1 VIGKWLLACLM
12 AGHFSLVLAD
22 DTTQQD
28 PWALLDKAAHAARD
42 LSYKGIFMYQ
52 SGTNSRSIE
61 ITHMNAGQGEYS
73 RIVMLDGL
81 PQELLS
87 QGSDIVIFSPRNEKV
102 VIEKRRGKNLF
113 PALLPVNLELVKASY
128 EARITGQER
137 VAGRE
142 GFLVLL
148 EPRDDYRY
156 GYRLL
161 TDKEFGL
168 LLKATTLNQQNQVI
182 EQIVF
187 NQLNLL
193 NMSDMEWFKPQVD
206 PGKPY
211 VMEEEVP
218 AGMAESPQDWSLE
231 QLPPGYR
238 QIDHIKRMVPGKK
251 TTVNQLIFSDG
262 LSSVSL
268 FIEPLV
274 KGTRPKVGQTT
285 VGPTNFYANVNHG
298 HQIVVVGEVPQATVA
313 QIANS
318 VHFKQ

>member
-1 VIGKWLLACLM
+1 MKQLLLACLM
-12 AGHFSLVLAD
+12 ASHFSLAWAD
-22 DTTQQD
+22 AEVQAD
-28 PWALLDKAAHAARD
+28 PWALLNKAAHAARD

-81 PQELLS
+81 PQEVLS

-113 PALLPVNLELVKASY
+113 PALLPVNMELVKSSY
-128 EARITGQER
+128 QARVSGMER

-142 GFLVLL
+142 GVVVLL
-148 EPRDDYRY
+148 EPRDGYRY
-156 GYRLL
+156 GFRLL

-168 LLKATTLNQQNQVI
+168 LLKATTLNQRNEVI
-182 EQIVF
+182 EQIAF
-187 NQLNLL
+187 SQLNLL
-193 NMSDMEWFKPQVD
+193 NVDDMDWFKPKVD
-206 PGKPY
+206 PDKPY
-211 VMEEEVP
+211 VIEEELPSSV
-218 AGMAESPQDWSLE
+218 AEKTHDWKLDE
-231 QLPPGYR
+231 LPPGYR

-251 TTVNQLIFSDG
+251 AAVNQLIFSDG

-268 FIEPLV
+268 FIEPLI
-274 KGTRPKVGQTT
+274 KGVRPKVGHTMI
-285 VGPTNFYANVNHG
+285 GPTNFYANVNDG
-298 HQIVVVGEVPQATVA
+298 YQIVVVGEVPQATVS

-318 VHFKQ
+318 VHFNK

>member
-1 VIGKWLLACLM
+1 MRLVLLACLL
-12 AGHFSLVLAD
+12 ASHFSLAWAD
-22 DTTQQD
+22 AEVQAD
-28 PWALLDKAAHAARD
+28 PWVLLNKAAHAARD

-73 RIVMLDGL
+73 RILMLDGL
-81 PQELLS
+81 PQEVLS
-87 QGSDIVIFSPRNEKV
+87 QGSDIVIFSPRDEKV

-113 PALLPVNLELVKASY
+113 PALLPVNMDLVKSSY
-128 EARITGQER
+128 QARVSGTER

-142 GFLVLL
+142 GVIVLL
-148 EPRDDYRY
+148 EPRDSYRY
-156 GYRLL
+156 GYKLL

-168 LLKATTLNQQNQVI
+168 LLKATTLNQRNEVI
-182 EQIVF
+182 EQIAF
-187 NQLNLL
+187 SQLNLL
-193 NMSDMEWFKPQVD
+193 NMNDMGWFKPKVE

-218 AGMAESPQDWSLE
+218 SSVAEKPHDWKLE
-231 QLPPGYR
+231 ELPPGYR
-238 QIDHIKRMVPGKK
+238 QIDHIKRMVSGKTK
-251 TTVNQLIFSDG
+251 PVNQVIFSDG

-274 KGTRPKVGQTT
+274 NGDRPKVGHTMI
-285 VGPTNFYANVNHG
+285 GPTNFYANVNNG
-298 HQIVVVGEVPQATVA
+298 YQIVVVGEVPQATVS

-318 VHFKQ
+318 VHFNK